1 MIKDKRNP
9 IQQDESMWK
18 GAPTISFLKA
28 NELRDKMTLSER
40 QLWSELEK
48 NKLLGV
54 KFRRQHPIGV
64 YIVDFYAHK
73 LKLIIELDGKYH
85 QNKKQQILD
94 DERTIFLEFNGLKVI
109 RFKNEEILENME
121 TVIQRIENEIS
132 SLIK

>member
-1 MIKDKRNP
+1 MVKDKRNP
-9 IQQDESMWK
+9 IQQDGSMWK

>member
-1 MIKDKRNP
+1 MVKDKRNP
-9 IQQDESMWK
+9 IQQDGSMWK

-48 NKLLGV
+48 NKLLGI

>member
-1 MIKDKRNP
+1 
-9 IQQDESMWK
+9 MWK

-48 NKLLGV
+48 NKLLGI

>member
-1 MIKDKRNP
+1 MVKDKRNP
-9 IQQDESMWK
+9 IQQDGSMWK

-85 QNKKQQILD
+85 QNKN
-94 DERTIFLEFNGLKVI
+94 FG
-109 RFKNEEILENME
+109 
-121 TVIQRIENEIS
+121 
-132 SLIK
+132 

>member
-1 MIKDKRNP
+1 MANEKRNP
-9 IQQDESMWK
+9 IQNEDSMWK
-18 GAPTISFLKA
+18 GASSSSFLKA
-28 NELRDKMTLSER
+28 KGLRDKMTLSEKA
-40 QLWSELEK
+40 LWEELEK
-48 NKLLGV
+48 NNLMGI
-54 KFRRQHPIGV
+54 KFRRQHPIGI
-64 YIVDFYAHK
+64 YIVDFYSHK

-94 DERTIFLEFNGLKVI
+94 DERTTFLEFNGLKVL

>member
-1 MIKDKRNP
+1 MVKDKRNP
-9 IQQDESMWK
+9 IQQDGSMWK

-28 NELRDKMTLSER
+28 KELRDKMTLSER
-40 QLWSELEK
+40 LLWAELDK
-48 NKLLGV
+48 NKLLDV
-54 KFRRQHPIGV
+54 KFRRQHPIGI

-73 LKLIIELDGKYH
+73 FKLIIELDGKYH